1 MPARIAS
8 IKVRYSFSVTG
19 TRAWRSSRKKP
30 VNIAAAARSG
40 SAALAPREEGQALE
54 QMHVLLVLEECAV
67 ERRDHGLGVLGPD
80 RVRRQILD
88 EQQLQPVQELGRAR
102 LLLQA
107 GHLAQLEER
116 RQ

>member
-8 IKVRYSFSVTG
+8 IKVRYSLSVTG

-67 ERRDHGLGVLGPD
+67 ERRGPGLCVLGPGPGP
-80 RVRRQILD
+80 RHILH
-88 EQQLQPVQELGRAR
+88 EQQLQPLPQPPHAP
-102 LLLQA
+102 LL
-107 GHLAQLEER
+107 
-116 RQ
+116 